1 MTLDLFEREKRYQTM
16 LAISRRLL
24 DDGIISK
31 KEFARVESFLNEKYQ
46 PILRAE
52 LT

>member
-16 LAISRRLL
+16 ISISRKMLT
-24 DDGIISK
+24 DGIISK
-31 KEFARVESFLNEKYQ
+31 KDFARVEGYLYEKYQ